1 MTRITRVPD
10 DQMTFDGFDEFAA
23 EQSTP
28 FRLDDETCRIGLERI
43 AEMRR
48 ILDGF
53 AERAA

>member
-1 MTRITRVPD
+1 MS
-10 DQMTFDGFDEFAA
+10 FDGFDELVTATR
-23 EQSTP
+23 EP
-28 FRLDDETCRIGLERI
+28 FRLDDETCRLGLEQV